1 MLSVM
6 HRLLLVAVVGASC
19 LASPA
24 PAAVTP
30 SVGPGASDSPHQTTR
45 SELPQ
50 GATQTPR
57 LSPSP
62 TATPSATPEP
72 AVAPCRASQLEAR
85 ASGQGATGS
94 ILGAIFFVNR
104 GSSLCGL
111 RGHPV
116 AQLLDASGATLDVR
130 IGAAKGEERLV
141 VLRPSGFGD
150 WTPLTPPPVES
161 AYAMYQWF
169 NWCAARGAVAFRVS
183 LPNGQGTLDAPF
195 ISHAGTV
202 VGAPGAKPRCDAPDA
217 SSGASS
223 MGVGPFSFS
232 GDVR

>member
-1 MLSVM
+1 ML
-6 HRLLLVAVVGASC
+6 RLLLVAILGASC

-30 SVGPGASDSPHQTTR
+30 SVSPSATDSPQQTAR
-45 SELPQ
+45 SEPPH
-50 GATQTPR
+50 GVNETPR

-72 AVAPCRASQLEAR
+72 AVAPCRAWQLEAR

-111 RGHPV
+111 RGHPA
-116 AQLLDASGATLDVR
+116 AQLLDASGAILDVR
-130 IGAAKGEERLV
+130 VGAAKGEERLV

-150 WTPLTPPPVES
+150 WTPLTSPPVES
-161 AYAMYQWF
+161 AYVMYQWF
-169 NWCAARGAVAFRVS
+169 NWCGARGAVAFRVY

-195 ISHAGTV
+195 ISHGGAV
-202 VGAPGAKPRCDAPDA
+202 VDAPGAKPRCDSPDA

-232 GDVR
+232 GDLR